1 MNKQPSRIGL
11 YLILIALLVGGY
23 FYLNS
28 QVSGQNDYTI
38 EALEQAFIQKKV
50 SKLEKYYEDIKKVE
64 VSLKVVKPE
73 VAENK
78 EAGIKILIPNGE
90 FYASKVCDTFE
101 EAIDLDVEAL
111 VKQLVKYK
119 EKQRSK

>member
-1 MNKQPSRIGL
+1 MGS
-11 YLILIALLVGGY
+11 
-23 FYLNS
+23 
-28 QVSGQNDYTI
+28 
-38 EALEQAFIQKKV
+38 
-50 SKLEKYYEDIKKVE
+50 
-64 VSLKVVKPE
+64 
-73 VAENK
+73 
-78 EAGIKILIPNGE
+78 

>member
-1 MNKQPSRIGL
+1 MDERQWIH
-11 YLILIALLVGGY
+11 A
-23 FYLNS
+23 
-28 QVSGQNDYTI
+28 
-38 EALEQAFIQKKV
+38 IQKGDK
-50 SKLEKYYEDIKKVE
+50 KYLEDIAEKYYDDIKKVE

-73 VAENK
+73 VAANK

-111 VKQLVKYK
+111 EKQLVKYK

>member
-38 EALEQAFIQKKV
+38 EALEQA
-50 SKLEKYYEDIKKVE
+50 
-64 VSLKVVKPE
+64 
-73 VAENK
+73 AEEGRVND
-78 EAGIKILIPNGE
+78 AVI
-90 FYASKVCDTFE
+90 Y
-101 EAIDLDVEAL
+101 
-111 VKQLVKYK
+111 
-119 EKQRSK
+119 